1 MTSVFTPAAS
11 DSPAALREADAF
23 GGTILTAASVP
34 VIERANSD
42 QQFSTQHNPLFQ
54 QLQSQDDKEL
64 KMVDRNEEIKSA
76 EESLKRHPHGF
87 ANAPYDKSILEN
99 NQDEER
105 PAHEKLRPHEAEI
118 LKDKGIPF
126 DPSEVDYSQNIVRRE
141 PGEKKPELEGTGIYV
156 HQAENSTAAA
166 NAAEALRDNPQSGD
180 GVLYVDCH
188 GENGGWDDFNK
199 QYNVTPSQA
208 MQDKFDELSRSGA
221 RQTDRS
227 VEGSVGAEFGI
238 GDIADI
244 SVGASGE
251 SGVRDR
257 ANAGDTA
264 RAGEIQDAA
273 LGNIDFQYSLDS
285 IRRAAVANAE
295 SGESTTLILNNGQ
308 ALTTEQLKE
317 INNLTADLRE
327 DQGADFNV
335 LVTGTEQVN
344 EQGEKQELAAYL
356 RDHRLDVSDGATPA
370 YLDPNQVASEA
381 EDDKPDQPASNPDD
395 KDDNPQEDDKPV
407 DGEDSRPEGD
417 ERPEDSRPEGDER
430 PEDSRPEGDERPEDS
445 RPEGDERPED
455 SRPEGD
461 ERPEDSRPEGDERP
475 EDSRPEGDER
485 PEDSRPEGDERPED
499 SRPEGDER
507 PEDSRPEQDK
517 RPEDPQPEDSVQQPP
532 HESNPEQAP
541 HSELPHTERPTVEIG
556 DENYTP
562 AYEARVEGYMEQM
575 QELSPEELKTLMAV
589 DRGETVTEQQLAE
602 RTEIN
607 ETQMDVSICPKLEN
621 EGYVVRDDQDNT
633 QLADDAV
640 STAALRSGL
649 DSDNPELKS
658 HAEKMID
665 LHNQNRL
672 ELGGQTQAQ
681 PEPASQAVP
690 ASQMPDLPPVS
701 QPLYRPDENPG
712 QVSAEPYQGG
722 ASFQNAAAPAPQPGA
737 PAPAGEMPNPNGFG
751 FSTSTEFVNGTLTSQ
766 TSFNTPLGGAQ
777 ASGYIGQQGIGF
789 DAHGIPAGQ
798 PIGDIP
804 AAAPAQPMDAGQ
816 PDDTA
821 QPVESNQPD
830 ELAAPAEQP
839 AEAPEVPPATTSF
852 DLNAEL
858 EAEVNVTYEQTTYEQ
873 PQPELDQ
880 SAPDQSA
887 PDQSAP
893 SQTTDQQGAADQQ
906 GAGQGDG
913 AQGEATA
920 DAQNQG
926 QVGAA
931 DLAAE
936 VDGQTQTI
944 ENQAPT
950 QDQQIQQKTLSV

>member
-156 HQAENSTAAA
+156 HQAENSTAAS

-356 RDHRLDVSDGATPA
+356 RDHRLDVSDGPTPA
-370 YLDPNQVASEA
+370 YLDPNKVTSEA

-395 KDDNPQEDDKPV
+395 KDDNPQQDDKPV
-407 DGEDSRPEGD
+407 DG
-417 ERPEDSRPEGDER
+417 
-430 PEDSRPEGDERPEDS
+430 
-445 RPEGDERPED
+445 
-455 SRPEGD
+455 
-461 ERPEDSRPEGDERP
+461 
-475 EDSRPEGDER
+475 
-485 PEDSRPEGDERPED
+485 EDSRPEGDERPED

-517 RPEDPQPEDSVQQPP
+517 RPEDPQSEDGVQQPP

-649 DSDNPELKS
+649 DSDNPELQA

-798 PIGDIP
+798 PIGDTP
-804 AAAPAQPMDAGQ
+804 AAAPAQPLDA
-816 PDDTA
+816 D
-821 QPVESNQPD
+821 QPVEPAQPIEATQPD
-830 ELAAPAEQP
+830 EIAAPAEQSAATP
-839 AEAPEVPPATTSF
+839 DQPPVTTSY
-852 DLNAEL
+852 DLDVEL

-880 SAPDQSA
+880 STPDQST
-887 PDQSAP
+887 PDQSTLN
-893 SQTTDQQGAADQQ
+893 QTPDQQGTADQQ
-906 GAGQGDG
+906 GAGQSDG
-913 AQGEATA
+913 GQGEATA
-920 DAQNQG
+920 DTQNQG

-931 DLAAE
+931 DLGAE
-936 VDGQTQTI
+936 ADGETQGI

>member
-1 MTSVFTPAAS
+1 
-11 DSPAALREADAF
+11 
-23 GGTILTAASVP
+23 
-34 VIERANSD
+34 
-42 QQFSTQHNPLFQ
+42 
-54 QLQSQDDKEL
+54 
-64 KMVDRNEEIKSA
+64 
-76 EESLKRHPHGF
+76 
-87 ANAPYDKSILEN
+87 
-99 NQDEER
+99 
-105 PAHEKLRPHEAEI
+105 
-118 LKDKGIPF
+118 
-126 DPSEVDYSQNIVRRE
+126 
-141 PGEKKPELEGTGIYV
+141 
-156 HQAENSTAAA
+156 
-166 NAAEALRDNPQSGD
+166 
-180 GVLYVDCH
+180 
-188 GENGGWDDFNK
+188 
-199 QYNVTPSQA
+199 
-208 MQDKFDELSRSGA
+208 
-221 RQTDRS
+221 
-227 VEGSVGAEFGI
+227 
-238 GDIADI
+238 
-244 SVGASGE
+244 
-251 SGVRDR
+251 
-257 ANAGDTA
+257 
-264 RAGEIQDAA
+264 
-273 LGNIDFQYSLDS
+273 
-285 IRRAAVANAE
+285 
-295 SGESTTLILNNGQ
+295 
-308 ALTTEQLKE
+308 
-317 INNLTADLRE
+317 
-327 DQGADFNV
+327 
-335 LVTGTEQVN
+335 
-344 EQGEKQELAAYL
+344 
-356 RDHRLDVSDGATPA
+356 
-370 YLDPNQVASEA
+370 
-381 EDDKPDQPASNPDD
+381 
-395 KDDNPQEDDKPV
+395 
-407 DGEDSRPEGD
+407 
-417 ERPEDSRPEGDER
+417 
-430 PEDSRPEGDERPEDS
+430 
-445 RPEGDERPED
+445 
-455 SRPEGD
+455 
-461 ERPEDSRPEGDERP
+461 
-475 EDSRPEGDER
+475 
-485 PEDSRPEGDERPED
+485 
-499 SRPEGDER
+499 
-507 PEDSRPEQDK
+507 
-517 RPEDPQPEDSVQQPP
+517 
-532 HESNPEQAP
+532 
-541 HSELPHTERPTVEIG
+541 
-556 DENYTP
+556 
-562 AYEARVEGYMEQM
+562 MEQM

-681 PEPASQAVP
+681 PEPASQAAP

-701 QPLYRPDENPG
+701 QPLYHPDENPG

-804 AAAPAQPMDAGQ
+804 AAAPAQPMDADQPVEPAQPIEAGQ
-816 PDDTA
+816 PDEIA
-821 QPVESNQPD
+821 S
-830 ELAAPAEQP
+830 PAEQSAATP
-839 AEAPEVPPATTSF
+839 DQPPVTTSY
-852 DLNAEL
+852 DLDVEL

-873 PQPELDQ
+873 PQPELDQSTPDQ

-913 AQGEATA
+913 GQGEATA

>member
-23 GGTILTAASVP
+23 GGTILTAASAP
-34 VIERANSD
+34 VIERANND
-42 QQFSTQHNPLFQ
+42 QQISIQDYPFLQ
-54 QLQSQDDKEL
+54 QPQSQDDKEL

-445 RPEGDERPED
+445 RPE
-455 SRPEGD
+455 
-461 ERPEDSRPEGDERP
+461 
-475 EDSRPEGDER
+475 
-485 PEDSRPEGDERPED
+485 
-499 SRPEGDER
+499 
-507 PEDSRPEQDK
+507 QDK
-517 RPEDPQPEDSVQQPP
+517 RPEDPQPEDGVQQPP

-649 DSDNPELKS
+649 DSDNPELQA

-798 PIGDIP
+798 PIGDTP
-804 AAAPAQPMDAGQ
+804 AAAPAQPLDADQPVEPAQPIEAGQ
-816 PDDTA
+816 PD
-821 QPVESNQPD
+821 EI
-830 ELAAPAEQP
+830 AAPAEQSAATP
-839 AEAPEVPPATTSF
+839 DQPPVTTSY
-852 DLNAEL
+852 DLDVEL

-880 SAPDQSA
+880 STPDQSAPDQST

-913 AQGEATA
+913 GQGEATA

-936 VDGQTQTI
+936 VDGETQAI
-944 ENQAPT
+944 ENPAAT

>member
-1 MTSVFTPAAS
+1 
-11 DSPAALREADAF
+11 
-23 GGTILTAASVP
+23 
-34 VIERANSD
+34 
-42 QQFSTQHNPLFQ
+42 
-54 QLQSQDDKEL
+54 
-64 KMVDRNEEIKSA
+64 
-76 EESLKRHPHGF
+76 
-87 ANAPYDKSILEN
+87 
-99 NQDEER
+99 
-105 PAHEKLRPHEAEI
+105 
-118 LKDKGIPF
+118 
-126 DPSEVDYSQNIVRRE
+126 
-141 PGEKKPELEGTGIYV
+141 
-156 HQAENSTAAA
+156 
-166 NAAEALRDNPQSGD
+166 
-180 GVLYVDCH
+180 
-188 GENGGWDDFNK
+188 
-199 QYNVTPSQA
+199 
-208 MQDKFDELSRSGA
+208 
-221 RQTDRS
+221 
-227 VEGSVGAEFGI
+227 
-238 GDIADI
+238 
-244 SVGASGE
+244 
-251 SGVRDR
+251 
-257 ANAGDTA
+257 
-264 RAGEIQDAA
+264 
-273 LGNIDFQYSLDS
+273 
-285 IRRAAVANAE
+285 
-295 SGESTTLILNNGQ
+295 
-308 ALTTEQLKE
+308 
-317 INNLTADLRE
+317 
-327 DQGADFNV
+327 
-335 LVTGTEQVN
+335 
-344 EQGEKQELAAYL
+344 
-356 RDHRLDVSDGATPA
+356 
-370 YLDPNQVASEA
+370 
-381 EDDKPDQPASNPDD
+381 
-395 KDDNPQEDDKPV
+395 
-407 DGEDSRPEGD
+407 
-417 ERPEDSRPEGDER
+417 
-430 PEDSRPEGDERPEDS
+430 
-445 RPEGDERPED
+445 
-455 SRPEGD
+455 
-461 ERPEDSRPEGDERP
+461 
-475 EDSRPEGDER
+475 
-485 PEDSRPEGDERPED
+485 
-499 SRPEGDER
+499 
-507 PEDSRPEQDK
+507 
-517 RPEDPQPEDSVQQPP
+517 
-532 HESNPEQAP
+532 
-541 HSELPHTERPTVEIG
+541 
-556 DENYTP
+556 
-562 AYEARVEGYMEQM
+562 MEQM

-701 QPLYRPDENPG
+701 QPAYRPDENPG
-712 QVSAEPYQGG
+712 QVSVAPGQDG
-722 ASFQNAAAPAPQPGA
+722 ASFQNAAAPASQPGA
-737 PAPAGEMPNPNGFG
+737 PAPTGEMPNPNGFG

-766 TSFNTPLGGAQ
+766 TAFNTPLGGAQ

-880 SAPDQSA
+880 SAPDQST
-887 PDQSAP
+887 PDQSTP
-893 SQTTDQQGAADQQ
+893 DQSTPDQSTPNQTAGEQGTADQQ
-906 GAGQGDG
+906 SAGQSDG
-913 AQGEATA
+913 GQGEATA

-936 VDGQTQTI
+936 ADGQTQAI